1 MYLAYSCW
9 SITIPVCA
17 RLRGR
22 RFCSWCGQSNQ
33 FFVSHYY
40 NPDSQPS
47 ESFWA
52 TSSRHFDSPDQPFSP
67 ILCRSKDNNTVYAS
81 SSPPLTTGQPPWKSG
96 TSNTVRR
103 PRHHFHRM
111 IVIQAVHCWVLEGAV
126 GCQYALGR
134 DVIQGMHWHLCKPI
148 TGFST
153 SLALSA
159 LWSKSHICFSTAID
173 PSSYVIETIIYWLP
187 AYWWQH
193 PIVARQLLG
202 VPPREI

>member
-47 ESFWA
+47 ESVWA

-67 ILCRSKDNNTVYAS
+67 VPCRSKDNNTVYAS

-96 TSNTVRR
+96 TSNTGRR
-103 PRHHFHRM
+103 PRHHFIVWSSFRQYIAESWKAPLAVNAPSDETWYKACIDISANLSQVFPQAWLYRPM
-111 IVIQAVHCWVLEGAV
+111 I
-126 GCQYALGR
+126 
-134 DVIQGMHWHLCKPI
+134 
-148 TGFST
+148 
-153 SLALSA
+153 
-159 LWSKSHICFSTAID
+159 
-173 PSSYVIETIIYWLP
+173 
-187 AYWWQH
+187 
-193 PIVARQLLG
+193 
-202 VPPREI
+202 